1 MHMRKQTGICAAVLA
16 VMLLATGCGAKEE
29 RTTLHIK
36 DGGKVVENVTEK
48 FDKDYYDEKEL
59 EKFID
64 EEIEAYIDE
73 SGEKNIKAS
82 GFSVEDNK
90 AYMTLKFDST
100 DVYSDFNQETLYQG
114 TVVQAEADGYP
125 MAEHFYAVKDG
136 KVKKDQTDK
145 KIGDGDGY
153 KVVVTSE
160 SIDVAVSGEVLFVS
174 RSDVKMRDEKT
185 VSIQKENEDD
195 TSLTYIVYK

>member
-1 MHMRKQTGICAAVLA
+1 MRKQTGVCLAAIA
-16 VMLLATGCGAKEE
+16 VMMLVTGCGTKED

-36 DGGKVVENVTEK
+36 EGGQVVENITEE

-59 EKFID
+59 EEFVD
-64 EEIEAYIDE
+64 GQVEDYIDE
-73 SGEKNIKAS
+73 TGEKCVKSS

-90 AYMTLKFDST
+90 AYMTLKFDDT
-100 DVYSDFNQETLYQG
+100 KVYSDFNQETLYEG
-114 TVVQAEADGYP
+114 TVVQAVADGYEL
-125 MAEHFYAVKDG
+125 AEDFYPVKDK
-136 KVKKDQTDK
+136 KVSKTATDK
-145 KIGDGDGY
+145 SVEGNDSY

-160 SIDVAVSGEVLFVS
+160 SLDVVVPGKVAFVS
-174 RSDVKMRDEKT
+174 RTDVKIKDEKT